1 MALKLNW
8 HDFLRNI
15 QKQSMKKQI
24 LIALMLLATL
34 KSFAQQNNGSSYTTA
49 LGVKIYPGAVSVKHF
64 LKSHQAIEGLGFFT
78 KDMVRFTGLYE
89 IHNQL
94 GSVEGLQWYI
104 GGGGHFGFGNDG
116 WQDIGVRAEGFSMG
130 IDGVLGIDY
139 KIKGAPLNL
148 SFDWQPSFVLVS
160 QPNFQGGWG
169 GLGIRYT
176 F

>member
-1 MALKLNW
+1 
-8 HDFLRNI
+8 
-15 QKQSMKKQI
+15 MKKQI
-24 LIALMLLATL
+24 LLVCFVLGIL
-34 KSFAQQNNGSSYTTA
+34 SSHAQQNNGSNYTTA

-64 LKSHQAIEGLGFFT
+64 LKSNQAIEGLGFFT

-89 IHNQL
+89 IHNPL

-104 GGGGHFGFGNDG
+104 GGGGHFGFGNDH
-116 WQDIGVRAEGFSMG
+116 WQDIGVRPEGFSMG

-139 KIKGAPLNL
+139 KVKGAPLNL
-148 SFDWQPSFVLVS
+148 SFDWQPSFVLIS